1 MSKLTILT
9 APDPVLKT
17 RSKPVTEVT
26 DSIRALMAD
35 MLETMYAA
43 PGIGLA
49 AIQIGQPLRIL
60 VIDIA
65 KPDKGETASP
75 IRMVNPEIYWASA
88 EMVEGEEG
96 CLSVPEHYAGVE
108 RHAEIKV
115 RYLDENGNKRDIA
128 ANGLLSTVIQHEMDH
143 LDGKLFIDYISSLRR
158 NMILRKLAKSK
169 KLDAE

>member
-17 RSKPVTEVT
+17 RSKPVAEVN

-49 AIQIGQPLRIL
+49 AIQVGRPLRIL

-65 KPDKGETASP
+65 KPDKGEIAAP
-75 IRMVNPEIYWASA
+75 ICVINPEIIWASE

-108 RHAEIKV
+108 RHAEIKI
-115 RYLDENGNKRDIA
+115 RYLDENGVTRELKT
-128 ANGLLSTVIQHEMDH
+128 NGLLSTVIQHEMDH
-143 LDGKLFIDYISSLRR
+143 LNGTLFIDYISTLRR
-158 NMILRKLAKSK
+158 NMILRKLAKLK
-169 KLDAE
+169 KLAAE